1 MKPLISVVVPVYNE
15 EGNVAMLYRELR
27 EVMDRFGEGYE
38 LIFVNDGSTDGS
50 AAALA
55 SLSGARMLELA
66 RNYGQATA
74 LDAGFR
80 AAAGEII
87 VSLDGDGQN
96 DPHDIPKLLEALTD
110 PNVDVATGWRVERK
124 DPRYIRFITLAA
136 RRLRGWI
143 IGDYIHDSGCTLRAY
158 RRAAVESVD
167 LFGEMH
173 RYLLALFIWKGFRVV
188 EVPVNHR
195 PRVAGTSKYGY
206 GKAVRGLIDL
216 IYIWFLYRY
225 SERPLHLFGY
235 LGLTSFALGLVS
247 LGFTLHDKLA
257 LGLHLNR
264 DGWFFL
270 TFFFLLVAV
279 ILFSFGLVI
288 DLLMRIY
295 TQTSSREKRYY
306 VRRSY
311 TAGERIST

>member
-15 EGNVAMLYRELR
+15 EENVAALYAELR
-27 EVMDRFGEGYE
+27 EVMDRFGQGYE
-38 LIFVNDGSTDGS
+38 LIFVNDGSTDGTS
-50 AAALA
+50 QAL
-55 SLSGARMLELA
+55 SKLTGSTVLELA
-66 RNYGQATA
+66 RNYGQSTA

-80 AAAGEII
+80 AANGEII

-110 PNVDVATGWRVERK
+110 PSVDVAAGWRVERK
-124 DPRYIRFITLAA
+124 DRRGIRFLTVAG
-136 RRLRGWI
+136 RKLRGWV

-188 EVPVNHR
+188 EVPVKHR
-195 PRVAGTSKYGY
+195 PRVAGQSKYGY

-235 LGLTSFALGLVS
+235 LGLTSFGLGLVS
-247 LGFTLHDKLA
+247 FGITLHDKLA

-270 TFFFLLVAV
+270 TFFFFLMAV
-279 ILFSFGLVI
+279 MLFSFGLVI

-306 VRRSY
+306 VRRTY
-311 TAGERIST
+311 TAS